1 MVSLSGRGG
10 RRDGPLLQAQRQE
23 VGPGQETLS
32 EEAARVN
39 NPQPPPLRTHMLVHI
54 ECFFLKKYIYF
65 FPHCTLTCL
74 HTWRTRTYV
83 KRKRAGEK
91 HSTPFRRQ
99 MPDDS
104 GGRCGRTGVRGMG
117 GEGAGVLIHVRLFG
131 LAATASSLHDFKT
144 GNS

>member
-1 MVSLSGRGG
+1 
-10 RRDGPLLQAQRQE
+10 
-23 VGPGQETLS
+23 
-32 EEAARVN
+32 
-39 NPQPPPLRTHMLVHI
+39 MLVHI
-54 ECFFLKKYIYF
+54 ECFFLKVFWFF
-65 FPHCTLTCL
+65 FPLHAHV

-91 HSTPFRRQ
+91 HAIPFRRQ